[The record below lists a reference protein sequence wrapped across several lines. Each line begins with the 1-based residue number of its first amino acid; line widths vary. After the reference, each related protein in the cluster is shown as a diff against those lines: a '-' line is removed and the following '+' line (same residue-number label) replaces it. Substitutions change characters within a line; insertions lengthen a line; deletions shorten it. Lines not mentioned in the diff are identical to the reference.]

1 MVTIPVTEDIV
12 LRTYQPE
19 DADALFNAI
28 SRNRQ
33 HLSPWLDWVSRTTRV
48 EHSVQFIKQAQQD
61 VHNQQALA
69 MGIYY
74 KNDIIGGIGMHQW
87 DHVVKKAQVGYW
99 LSREHEGKGVIAQSM
114 QPFVNFL
121 FDKLALNKIEV
132 YFVAANK
139 RSAKVA
145 ERMGCKVE
153 GVLRQGAMRNG
164 VIEDVV
170 VAGLLRSE
178 WKRG

>member
-12 LRTYQPE
+12 LRTYQPD
-19 DADALFNAI
+19 DAEALFEAI
-28 SRNRQ
+28 SKNRQ
-33 HLSPWLDWVSRTTRV
+33 HLNPWLDWVSRTTRA
-48 EHSVQFIKQAQQD
+48 EHSLQFIKHAEQD
-61 VHNQQALA
+61 VRNQAALA
-69 MGIYY
+69 MGIFY
-74 KNDIIGGIGMHQW
+74 KGDIIGGIGMHHW

-99 LSREHEGKGVIAQSM
+99 LSRDHEGKGIIAQSM
-114 QPFVNFL
+114 KPFITFL
-121 FDKLALNKIEV
+121 FDKLALNKVEV

-153 GVLRQGAMRNG
+153 GILRQGAMRNG